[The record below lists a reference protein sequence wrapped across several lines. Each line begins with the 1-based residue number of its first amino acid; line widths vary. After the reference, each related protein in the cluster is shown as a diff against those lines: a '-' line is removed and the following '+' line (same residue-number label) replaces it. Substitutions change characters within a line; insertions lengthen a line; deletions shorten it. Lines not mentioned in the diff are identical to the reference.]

1 MPVSYCSS
9 SDIESY
15 VSTPTLIQLTNDDG
29 GDVINDTVTQ
39 EAIVYA
45 STLID
50 GYLRGRYTLPLDTQF
65 PLLKILCI
73 DIAVYR
79 LYSRRMRDE
88 MPEVIEN
95 AYKNALSTLR
105 DIQKGILSLQA
116 ENDLLESSG
125 FNPQEYKTN
134 KDLIDRLFNRHKLSE
149 Y

>member
-15 VSTPTLIQLTNDDG
+15 ISTPTLIQLTNDEG
-29 GDVINDTVTQ
+29 GDVINNIVTQ
-39 EAIVYA
+39 EAIIYA

-73 DIAVYR
+73 DISVYR

-95 AYKNALSTLR
+95 AYKNAISTLR
-105 DIQKGILSLQA
+105 DIQKGIITLQA
-116 ENDLLESSG
+116 ENDLLETSG

-134 KDLIDRLFNRHKLSE
+134 KDLIDRLFNRHKLNE